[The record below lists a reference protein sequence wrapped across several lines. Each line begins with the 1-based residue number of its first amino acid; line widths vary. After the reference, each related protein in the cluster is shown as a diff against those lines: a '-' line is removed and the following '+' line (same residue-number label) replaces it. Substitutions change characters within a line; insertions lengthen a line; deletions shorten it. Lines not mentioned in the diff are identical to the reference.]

1 MIWKIEYNNN
11 LLYIRRKTGFKY
23 NYDLMRTEKLRK
35 DIIDKR
41 QFSEKPPFILK
52 ISVKFENKM

>member
-1 MIWKIEYNNN
+1 
-11 LLYIRRKTGFKY
+11 
-23 NYDLMRTEKLRK
+23 MRTEKLRK

-52 ISVKFENKM
+52 ISVKFEKKNKHKVQIKLCQLSIKLWFKHM

>member
-1 MIWKIEYNNN
+1 
-11 LLYIRRKTGFKY
+11 
-23 NYDLMRTEKLRK
+23 MRTEKLRK

-52 ISVKFENKM
+52 ISVKFQNKM